1 MISKDHMTL
10 KTDAENAAL
19 ITGINSILQYIHIEN
34 NYFKW

>member
-1 MISKDHMTL
+1 MIFEGSRD
-10 KTDAENAAL
+10 TDAENAAL